1 MHIDI
6 FTALI
11 FNITILILMGIGLL
25 TVSDNYLNDKTSILQ
40 WASALLI
47 LSIGFCFRV
56 VFKITPHTFLLLI
69 SAILIL
75 SATALYYAAIRSFKK
90 ISGSFNWIYGLI
102 GVTFIQQVYYLYI
115 QVNFNAKIAGLSFAV
130 AVILFAIVLSLF
142 SKQNGQSAPLSHR
155 LTGCIFLVG
164 SLLYVARGVYYVM
177 FQPHCTDLFIY
188 QSNLTQDVSY
198 LLATIIITMSSFGFA
213 LMCNDRYLN
222 LQKQALHAQ
231 QQTTERLEKIASR
244 VPGMVYQFQLNPDGS
259 SCFPYASS
267 AIKTIYRVT
276 PEQVKQTGEAVFK
289 ILHPDDLAEIVLSIQ
304 QSAQNLTPWQLEYRV
319 RFEDGTEQ
327 WLLGNAVPEREENG
341 SVLWHG
347 FIMDITERK
356 AVEQRLIASEAQFR
370 NTFEFAPIGIVNVSL
385 DKHFLAVNQTFCKM
399 LGYSRAELL
408 TMTVLD
414 ITQPQD
420 QSLHLQLV
428 QQLFSG
434 EKQFIGLEKQYIC
447 KDSSLI
453 WGSLSVRLSYAA
465 DGRAEYFIATI
476 EDISNRKQ
484 IEQQLLESKN
494 FFKLLTQVNP
504 VGIYRTDAEGFCVF
518 SNDKCCEITGLSKQ
532 QMQGKGWSEA
542 LVPDDHERVHS
553 EWNASVNEHRLFSL
567 EYRFQ
572 QPDGKIIWVYGLSSP
587 MRDEQ
592 GAISGY
598 IGTIIDITERKQ
610 IEQQLLDSEA
620 FTQSILNSLSA
631 HIAVLDSNGTI
642 IAVNEAWRQFGDENG
657 LPQTFNYGLGTSYFD
672 ICEKAFDEACFD
684 EVVKVQR
691 GILAVLAGTHDSFT
705 LEYTCHLPEEHRWFY
720 MRILPL
726 YGTQKGVVI
735 SHENITERKKSEIA
749 VAEAK
754 NLLLKVIDTAPI
766 RVFWK
771 DCKLNYLGCNMS
783 FAKDAGMSNPEE
795 VIGKDDYQMGWR
807 EQAEL
812 YRSADN
818 QVIESGVS
826 KISYDEPQTTPDG
839 KTLWLRT
846 SKVLLKN
853 QENETIGLL
862 GLYEDI
868 TERKQIEEA
877 LKISEAQFRAIIQV
891 SPIPLALN
899 DQQQNITFLNNAF
912 IQTFGYDLT
921 DMPTLSRWWQKAYP
935 DPAYRQWVSDTWQ
948 ASLRQAESEHQ
959 LFAPLEV
966 TICCK
971 NGTIK
976 TVLVNAS
983 AILDGFEFV
992 HLVMLYDIS
1001 DRKLAETKLKESYT
1015 KLEQVMHAGNVGLWD
1030 WDLLTNKVNY
1040 SAEWKHQI
1048 GYEPHELS
1056 DDFEEWRQHLHPNDL
1071 EVCLQRVQVF
1081 MANPDSGYKVEFRF
1095 RHKDGSYRWIL
1106 AQASLECDKKG
1117 TPMRMQG
1124 SHIDITER
1132 KQAEIELTQAKEAA
1146 ENANRVKTE
1155 FLANMSHEI
1164 RTPMNAILGFS
1175 DILNNLITDS
1185 THRYYL
1191 DAIQRSGKTLLQLI
1205 NDILDLSK
1213 IEAGKFTLQYA
1224 PVSVKTIVK
1233 DIQLIF
1239 SQKAEDKSIE
1249 LSVSFDKK
1257 LPDALLLDEIRLRQ
1271 VLLNLVGNAIKFTE
1285 QGFIKIRVAVYFK
1298 TDINKLNLKIEVY
1311 DSGMGISKEQQDK
1324 IFAAFTQQEN
1334 QSVKFG
1340 GTGLGLTISKRLA
1353 ELMGGRLSV
1362 KSKVGKGSCFSIQ
1375 LKQVE
1380 ILTDRLKEKPADLI
1394 SLPKTIHFQPALI
1407 LLVDDIALN
1416 RQLIVSYF
1424 VELPELTFVEAQTA
1438 EQALTLVIQQPFDL
1452 ILMDRRLP
1460 KMSGDEVCQHIKA
1473 LPDYATVPI
1482 IMISASV
1489 LQAEENKSVFY
1500 DLQLNKPVNKSELLK
1515 AMQSFLPHSE
1525 IEQTTSE
1532 ITAIEVTKPM
1542 AEIMNPKLQALLNQ
1556 DYRERLKKFSL
1567 SGVME
1572 VDVLIELAEELLKLA
1587 HRYDCMVL
1595 TNWATDL
1602 KTQAELFDIANL
1614 SKTLS
1619 SFDNLLK

>member
-6 FTALI
+6 FTVLI
-11 FNITILILMGIGLL
+11 FNIIISFLL
-25 TVSDNYLNDKTSILQ
+25 SASLFTVSGEYSNDKTSILQ

-142 SKQNGQSAPLSHR
+142 SKQNGQSARLSHR

-327 WLLGNAVPEREENG
+327 WLLGNALPEREENG

-504 VGIYRTDAEGFCVF
+504 VGIYRTDAEGFCLF

-542 LVPDDHERVHS
+542 LVSDDRERVHS

-642 IAVNEAWRQFGDENG
+642 IAVNEAWRQFGNENG

-691 GILAVLAGTHDSFT
+691 GILVVLAGTHDSFT
-705 LEYTCHLPEEHRWFY
+705 LEYPCHLPEEHRWFY

-735 SHENITERKKSEIA
+735 SHENITERKKSEVA
-749 VAEAK
+749 TAEAK

-812 YRSADN
+812 YRSADK

-877 LKISEAQFRAIIQV
+877 LRISEAQFRAIIQV

-921 DMPTLSRWWQKAYP
+921 DIPTLSQWWQKAYP
-935 DPAYRQWVSDTWQ
+935 DPAYRQWVLDTWQ
-948 ASLRQAESEHQ
+948 ASLKQAESERQ
-959 LFAPLEV
+959 IFAPLELS
-966 TICCK
+966 ICCK
-971 NGTIK
+971 NGEFK

-983 AILDGFEFV
+983 AILDTFEYV

-1001 DRKLAETKLKESYT
+1001 
-1015 KLEQVMHAGNVGLWD
+1015 
-1030 WDLLTNKVNY
+1030 
-1040 SAEWKHQI
+1040 
-1048 GYEPHELS
+1048 
-1056 DDFEEWRQHLHPNDL
+1056 
-1071 EVCLQRVQVF
+1071 
-1081 MANPDSGYKVEFRF
+1081 
-1095 RHKDGSYRWIL
+1095 
-1106 AQASLECDKKG
+1106 
-1117 TPMRMQG
+1117 
-1124 SHIDITER
+1124 ER
-1132 KQAEIELTQAKEAA
+1132 KQAEQQLRELNRDFVTFLENTSDFIYFKDHDSRMRFCSQTLANITQHKSWRDMVGKHDFEIFPTDTAKIYSEEELPVFEQGQPLLNKINPYYNEDGSQRWVSSSKWPVFDLDNRKVIGIFGISRDITEYKKVELELRQAKEAA

-1587 HRYDCMVL
+1587 HRYDCTVL